1 MRAWVLVVLLVACGG
16 KREDKPPPPP
26 VAPEPAPAID
36 RAALLAG
43 KLPEGAPESEV
54 INTQCRI
61 CHGVEYLT
69 QQRLSEAAWTKTL
82 LKMKTFGANIG
93 EADVPRLAA
102 FAARYWNSELPDRE
116 YSSVAPPAGAL
127 P

>member
-1 MRAWVLVVLLVACGG
+1 MLVVLVACGG
-16 KREDKPPPPP
+16 KREDKPPPP
-26 VAPEPAPAID
+26 VTPEPPPAID

-61 CHGVEYLT
+61 CHAVEYLT

-82 LKMKTFGANIG
+82 LKMKTFGAAIG

-102 FAARYWNSELPDRE
+102 FAARYWSSELPDRE
-116 YSSVAPPAGAL
+116 YSPVPPPAGAL